1 LQSISKDT
9 FAETFAASNHP
20 EDLKA
25 YMDTAF
31 DKATLQKE
39 LKNPQSMF
47 AFIYQDAK
55 LAGYLK
61 INTEEAQTES
71 RRTDGLEL
79 QRMNDIQAILRQ
91 RLGQRMLQYTFQQA
105 EIINKSYIWLGV

>member
-1 LQSISKDT
+1 T

-61 INTEEAQTES
+61 INTEEAQTEPEEQMDS
-71 RRTDGLEL
+71 NYNAFTLNKLFLDKGLDNECCNIHFNK
-79 QRMNDIQAILRQ
+79 QRN
-91 RLGQRMLQYTFQQA
+91 
-105 EIINKSYIWLGV
+105 